1 MALVIDGKLVAAD
14 PFVRIAAGAAVPANG
29 AVLVT
34 LATWTAQADSLA
46 QRSDPVG
53 VLLGSEESPAAL
65 ADAVDKLQLI
75 ALDFPTFRDGR
86 AYSYARLLRER
97 YGYTGELRAVGDVQ
111 LEQLHY
117 MERTGFNAFEID
129 SDDPVRDLEIAN
141 RDFSTWY
148 QPSGDRRQAATRLR
162 SGVRPAQDPS
172 QDPSQDQEA

>member
-1 MALVIDGKLVAAD
+1 MALVIDGKLAAD
-14 PFVRIAAGAAVPANG
+14 PFVLIAAGEAVPANG
-29 AVLVT
+29 AILVT
-34 LATWTAQADSLA
+34 LATWTAQAAALA
-46 QRSDPVG
+46 QRSDPIG
-53 VLLGSEESPAAL
+53 VLLGSDESPEAL
-65 ADAVDKLQLI
+65 ADVVDKLQLI

-129 SDDPVRDLEIAN
+129 SDDPERDLEIAN

-148 QPSGDRRQAATRLR
+148 QPSGDRRQAAAKLR
-162 SGVRPAQDPS
+162 SGVRPS
-172 QDPSQDQEA
+172 QDPSQDPEA

>member
-1 MALVIDGKLVAAD
+1 MALVIGGKLATD
-14 PFVRIAAGAAVPANG
+14 PFVRIAAGKAVPANG

-34 LATWTAQADSLA
+34 VATWTAQADTLA

-53 VLLGSEESPAAL
+53 VFLSSDESPEAL

-97 YGYTGELRAVGDVQ
+97 YGYAGELRAVGDVQ

-129 SDDPVRDLEIAN
+129 SDDPERDLEIAN

-148 QPSGDRRQAATRLR
+148 QPSGDRRRAATRLR
-162 SGVRPAQDPS
+162 SGVRSS